1 MRPGSGSV
9 RLAYSEVS
17 GRLYFTDWQA
27 GSISVIDV
35 QQSTSPQ
42 PIITGLNEPLPIT
55 AHPIHR
61 CNTPSRQ
68 VLHLPSFG
76 YHGTQKFL
84 FRCCSAALY
93 RGAEYCRHMSGTTC
107 SIFTKSL
114 LRVTCV
120 SGSFFL

>member
-1 MRPGSGSV
+1 MLFFSDGRCCSVCAGSGAV

-61 CNTPSRQ
+61 CVDIS
-68 VLHLPSFG
+68 VLFVFG
-76 YHGTQKFL
+76 Q
-84 FRCCSAALY
+84 R
-93 RGAEYCRHMSGTTC
+93 
-107 SIFTKSL
+107 
-114 LRVTCV
+114 
-120 SGSFFL
+120 